1 MVYLDYSNADLS
13 IAMSI
18 LESTALLVYSY
29 VTSVDRIKCVSVGE
43 KATPT
48 TSPSPS
54 NFRGLFGP
62 VLGSDGV
69 KQDRPAS
76 WESLLVT
83 VLKLLGKLVRTP
95 LPSSGEQQV
104 SAGLM
109 GGIFGCCLETFFK

>member
-1 MVYLDYSNADLS
+1 
-13 IAMSI
+13 MSI
-18 LESTALLVYSY
+18 LESMALLVYSY
-29 VTSVDRIKCVSVGE
+29 VTSADRIKCVSVGE
-43 KATPT
+43 KASP

-54 NFRGLFGP
+54 CFRGLFGP
-62 VLGSDGV
+62 VLGSESV

-104 SAGLM
+104 SGEKT
-109 GGIFGCCLETFFK
+109 GFCLEFARFANYVLMFHGKFFCS